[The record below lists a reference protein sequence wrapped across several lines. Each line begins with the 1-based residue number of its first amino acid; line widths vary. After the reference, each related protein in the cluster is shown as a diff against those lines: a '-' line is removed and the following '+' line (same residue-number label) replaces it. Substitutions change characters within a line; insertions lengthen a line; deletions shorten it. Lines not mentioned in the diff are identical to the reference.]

1 MDITAAK
8 TFLEVLKTG
17 SFAAAAANLHVTQTA
32 IGARIRVL
40 EQELGCPLFV
50 RNKIGTQLTLAGQ
63 KFQRYA
69 VSLVRLA
76 DQATQSIRL
85 SQAQEAV
92 VMLGAELS
100 ISHPIVPLWL
110 VWMRQTYPGLALS
123 VRVDTADRLIDQVQ
137 EGSLDAAILYGAP
150 RRSGLVAELI
160 FEEKL
165 VLAESR
171 HPSQPIDENRTV
183 QIDWGEEFADAYYS
197 AFPDEPASTVA
208 VSYGPLALE
217 YILAGGGRGY
227 FRRGFIAPYLQ
238 DGRLSLVKSA
248 PEFSYSAYAVH
259 SPRADEAIIAHIREG
274 LRACSS
280 RIVSGRTKSNARK

>member
-1 MDITAAK
+1 MDITAAR

-17 SFAAAAANLHVTQTA
+17 SFAAAATNLHVTQTA

-50 RNKIGTQLTLAGQ
+50 RNKVGTQLTPAGQ

-85 SQAQEAV
+85 SQAQDTV

-110 VWMRQTYPGLALS
+110 VWMRQSHPELALS

-137 EGSLDAAILYGAP
+137 EGSLDAAVLYGAP
-150 RRSGLVAELI
+150 RRPGLVAELI

-165 VLAESR
+165 VLAESNR
-171 HPSQPIDENRTV
+171 PSSLHCTSQTV
-183 QIDWGEEFADAYYS
+183 QIHWGQEFADAYYS

-217 YILAGGGRGY
+217 YILAIGGRGY
-227 FRRGFIAPYLQ
+227 FRRGFICPYLE
-238 DGRLSLVKSA
+238 DGRLSLVENA
-248 PEFSYSAYAVH
+248 PEFSYSAYVVH
-259 SPRADEAIIAHIREG
+259 SPRADEAIVACIREG
-274 LRACSS
+274 LRASS
-280 RIVSGRTKSNARK
+280 SSLLLKGR